1 MESIIFLV
9 CIIGAVAGLFWFMN
23 RSSSKN
29 SIDLAEKQYKP
40 EPLRS
45 SAAENMVTPGNNILA
60 RKDEIWEKRRK
71 KAHNLSQAKGDSHG
85 HIKFTGEREYDGYS
99 RRDRQHLNPA
109 KVQEEAH
116 IDDLTMTSIKF
127 EPDSPA
133 EKVQTKS

>member
-9 CIIGAVAGLFWFMN
+9 CIMGAVAGLFWFMN
-23 RSSSKN
+23 RSSSKK
-29 SIDLAEKQYKP
+29 SIDLSEKQYKP

-45 SAAENMVTPGNNILA
+45 SAAADMVTPGNNILA

-127 EPDSPA
+127 DPDSPA
-133 EKVQTKS
+133 DNVQPKG